1 MVSSE
6 GAPLSRTPNTFA
18 PGSWE
23 PGRFH
28 LSDALVLKVT
38 LVFMAFWRGFD
49 YITPP
54 IQVGPITESMML
66 AFPLPVWGG
75 AFMILAVMLAVG
87 MVLRI
92 HFFVWLGHGLLAAVY
107 VAVFVSLS
115 SVYLQREMFEG
126 IRSATTVLAPLV
138 LHGLLS
144 FRTGWRPPNWEL
156 DADE

>member
-1 MVSSE
+1 MRSE

-28 LSDALVLKVT
+28 LSDALVIKGT

-54 IQVGPITESMML
+54 SEITQTIETMML
-66 AFPLPVWGG
+66 AFPLTVWGG
-75 AFMILAVMLAVG
+75 AFLTLAVMLTVG
-87 MVLRI
+87 LVLRI
-92 HFFVWLGHGLLAAVY
+92 HFLVWLGHGLLAAAY
-107 VAVFVSLS
+107 VAVFVSLL
-115 SVYLQREMFEG
+115 SVYLQREMLEG
-126 IRSATTVLAPLV
+126 IRSATVVLAPLV

-144 FRTGWRPPNWEL
+144 FRMGWKPPNWEVAV
-156 DADE
+156 DG

>member
-1 MVSSE
+1 MRSE

-28 LSDALVLKVT
+28 LSDALLLKVT
-38 LVFMAFWRGFD
+38 LVLMALARGFD

-54 IQVGPITESMML
+54 PRLTQVTETMML
-66 AFPLPVWGG
+66 AFPLEVWGG
-75 AFMILAVMLAVG
+75 AFLALAVVLGVGLA
-87 MVLRI
+87 LRI
-92 HFFVWLGHGLLAAVY
+92 HFMVWLGHGLLAAAY

-126 IRSATTVLAPLV
+126 IRSATVVLSPLV

-144 FRTGWRPPNWEL
+144 FRTGWKPPNWEVG
-156 DADE
+156 DDE

>member
-1 MVSSE
+1 MRAE

-28 LSDALVLKVT
+28 LSDALVIKVT
-38 LVFMAFWRGFD
+38 LVFMAFSRGFD
-49 YITPP
+49 YLNPP
-54 IQVGPITESMML
+54 TNPGPVTETMML
-66 AFPLPVWGG
+66 AFPLTVWGG

-87 MVLRI
+87 LILRI
-92 HFFVWLGHGLLAAVY
+92 HFFVWLGHGLLAAAY

-126 IRSATTVLAPLV
+126 IRSATTVLAPLI

-144 FRTGWRPPNWEL
+144 FRTGWRPPDWGV

>member
-1 MVSSE
+1 MRSE

-23 PGRFH
+23 PGRFR
-28 LSDALVLKVT
+28 LSDAFILKGTLVL
-38 LVFMAFWRGFD
+38 MALARGFD

-54 IQVGPITESMML
+54 PRLTQVTETMML
-66 AFPLPVWGG
+66 AFPLEVWGG
-75 AFMILAVMLAVG
+75 AFLALAVTLAAG
-87 MVLRI
+87 MALRI
-92 HFFVWLGHGLLAAVY
+92 HFLVWLGHGLLAAAY

-126 IRSATTVLAPLV
+126 IRSATVVLAPLV

-144 FRTGWRPPNWEL
+144 CRTGWRPPNWGV

>member
-1 MVSSE
+1 MRSE

-28 LSDALVLKVT
+28 LSDALLLKVT
-38 LVFMAFWRGFD
+38 MVFMAFWRGFD

-54 IQVGPITESMML
+54 PRLGPITETMML
-66 AFPLPVWGG
+66 AFPLTVWGG
-75 AFMILAVMLAVG
+75 AFLILAVMLAAG
-87 MVLRI
+87 LALRI
-92 HFFVWLGHGLLAAVY
+92 HFLVWLGHGLLAAAY

-126 IRSATTVLAPLV
+126 IRSATVVLAPLV

-144 FRTGWRPPNWEL
+144 FRTGWRPPDWGV

>member
-1 MVSSE
+1 MRSD

-38 LVFMAFWRGFD
+38 LVVMAISRGFD
-49 YITPP
+49 YLTPP
-54 IQVGPITESMML
+54 TEVGPVTETMML

-75 AFMILAVMLAVG
+75 AFLILAAMLAVG
-87 MVLRI
+87 MILRI
-92 HFFVWLGHGLLAAVY
+92 HFLVWLGHGLLAAAY
-107 VAVFVSLS
+107 VAVFVALAG
-115 SVYLQREMFEG
+115 VYMQREMWDG
-126 IRSATTVLAPLV
+126 IRSASALLAPMA

-144 FRTGWRPPNWEL
+144 FRTGWKPPNWGL
-156 DADE
+156 VADE

>member
-1 MVSSE
+1 M
-6 GAPLSRTPNTFA
+6 
-18 PGSWE
+18 
-23 PGRFH
+23 
-28 LSDALVLKVT
+28 T

-54 IQVGPITESMML
+54 IQVGPVTETMML
-66 AFPLPVWGG
+66 AFPLTVWGG
-75 AFMILAVMLAVG
+75 AFLALAVMLAVG
-87 MVLRI
+87 LILRI
-92 HFFVWLGHGLLAAVY
+92 HFFVWLGHGLLAAAY

-126 IRSATTVLAPLV
+126 IRSATTVLAPLI

-144 FRTGWRPPNWEL
+144 FRTGWRPPDWGV

>member
-1 MVSSE
+1 MRSE

-23 PGRFH
+23 PGRFR
-28 LSDALVLKVT
+28 LSDALVLKGT
-38 LVFMAFWRGFD
+38 LVLMAFARGFD

-54 IQVGPITESMML
+54 PRLTQVTETMML
-66 AFPLPVWGG
+66 AFPLEVWGG
-75 AFMILAVMLAVG
+75 AFLALAVILAVGLI
-87 MVLRI
+87 LRV
-92 HFFVWLGHGLLAAVY
+92 HFMVWLGHGLLAAAY

-126 IRSATTVLAPLV
+126 IRSATVVLSPLV

-144 FRTGWRPPNWEL
+144 FRTGWRPPNWEVG
-156 DADE
+156 ADE

>member
-1 MVSSE
+1 MRSE

-23 PGRFH
+23 PGRFR
-28 LSDALVLKVT
+28 LSDALVIKGT
-38 LVFMAFWRGFD
+38 LVLMAFWRGFD

-54 IQVGPITESMML
+54 PRLGPITETMML
-66 AFPLPVWGG
+66 AFPLEVWGG
-75 AFMILAVMLAVG
+75 AFLILAAMMAVG
-87 MVLRI
+87 LALRI
-92 HFFVWLGHGLLAAVY
+92 HFLVWLGHGLLAAAY

-126 IRSATTVLAPLV
+126 IRSATVILAPLV

-144 FRTGWRPPNWEL
+144 YRTGWRPPDWGV

>member
-1 MVSSE
+1 MRSE

-23 PGRFH
+23 PGRFR
-28 LSDALVLKVT
+28 LSDALVIKGT
-38 LVFMAFWRGFD
+38 LVLMALARGFD

-54 IQVGPITESMML
+54 PRLTQVTETMML
-66 AFPLPVWGG
+66 AFPLEVWGG
-75 AFMILAVMLAVG
+75 AFLALAVILAVG
-87 MVLRI
+87 MILRV
-92 HFFVWLGHGLLAAVY
+92 HFMVWLGHGLLAAAY

-126 IRSATTVLAPLV
+126 IRSATVVLSPLV

-144 FRTGWRPPNWEL
+144 FRTGWRPPNWEVG
-156 DADE
+156 ADE

>member
-1 MVSSE
+1 MRSE

-23 PGRFH
+23 PGRFR
-28 LSDALVLKVT
+28 LSDALVIKGT
-38 LVFMAFWRGFD
+38 LVLMALARGFD

-54 IQVGPITESMML
+54 PRLTQVTETMML
-66 AFPLPVWGG
+66 AFPLEVWGG
-75 AFMILAVMLAVG
+75 AFLALAVILAVGLI
-87 MVLRI
+87 LRV
-92 HFFVWLGHGLLAAVY
+92 HFMVWLGHGLLAAAY

-126 IRSATTVLAPLV
+126 IRSATVVLSPLV

-144 FRTGWRPPNWEL
+144 FRTGWRPPNWEVG
-156 DADE
+156 ADE

>member
-1 MVSSE
+1 MRAE

-28 LSDALVLKVT
+28 LSDALVIKGT
-38 LVFMAFWRGFD
+38 LVLMALARGFD

-54 IQVGPITESMML
+54 SQVTEVTETMML
-66 AFPLPVWGG
+66 AFPLTVWGG
-75 AFMILAVMLAVG
+75 AFLALAAVLAVG
-87 MVLRI
+87 LILRV
-92 HFFVWLGHGLLAAVY
+92 HFLVWLGHGLLAAVY

-115 SVYLQREMFEG
+115 SVYLQREMWDG
-126 IRSATTVLAPLV
+126 IRSAAVILSPLV

-144 FRTGWRPPNWEL
+144 FRTGWRPPDWGV

>member
-1 MVSSE
+1 MRTE

-28 LSDALVLKVT
+28 LSDALLLKVT
-38 LVFMAFWRGFD
+38 LVLMAFARGFD

-54 IQVGPITESMML
+54 PRLTQVTETMML
-66 AFPLPVWGG
+66 AFPLEVWGG
-75 AFMILAVMLAVG
+75 AFLALAVILAVGLI
-87 MVLRI
+87 LRV
-92 HFFVWLGHGLLAAVY
+92 HFLVWLGHGLLAAAY

-126 IRSATTVLAPLV
+126 IRSATVVLSPLV

-144 FRTGWRPPNWEL
+144 FRTGWRPPDWGV

>member
-1 MVSSE
+1 MRSE

-28 LSDALVLKVT
+28 LSDALLLKVT
-38 LVFMAFWRGFD
+38 LVLMAFARGFD

-54 IQVGPITESMML
+54 SRVTEVTETMML
-66 AFPLPVWGG
+66 AFPLTVWGG
-75 AFMILAVMLAVG
+75 AFLALAVVLGVGLA
-87 MVLRI
+87 LRI
-92 HFFVWLGHGLLAAVY
+92 HFLVWLGHGLLAAAY
-107 VAVFVSLS
+107 VAVFVSLA

-126 IRSATTVLAPLV
+126 IRSATVVLAPLV

-144 FRTGWRPPNWEL
+144 LRTGWRPPNWEVV
-156 DADE
+156 ADE

>member
-1 MVSSE
+1 MRTA

-28 LSDALVLKVT
+28 LSDALLLKVT
-38 LVFMAFWRGFD
+38 LVLMAFARGFD

-54 IQVGPITESMML
+54 SRVTEVTETMML
-66 AFPLPVWGG
+66 AFPLTVWGG
-75 AFMILAVMLAVG
+75 AFLILAAMMAVG
-87 MVLRI
+87 LALRI
-92 HFFVWLGHGLLAAVY
+92 HFLVWLGHGLLAAAY

-126 IRSATTVLAPLV
+126 IRSATVVLAPLV

-144 FRTGWRPPNWEL
+144 YRTGWRPPDWGV

>member
-1 MVSSE
+1 MRAE

-28 LSDALVLKVT
+28 LSDALFLKVT
-38 LVFMAFWRGFD
+38 LVLMALARGFD

-54 IQVGPITESMML
+54 SRVTEVTETMML
-66 AFPLPVWGG
+66 AFPLTVWGG
-75 AFMILAVMLAVG
+75 AFLILAAMMAVG
-87 MVLRI
+87 LALRI
-92 HFFVWLGHGLLAAVY
+92 HFLVWRGRGLLAAAY

-126 IRSATTVLAPLV
+126 IRSATVILAPLV

-144 FRTGWRPPNWEL
+144 FRTGWRPPNWKVG
-156 DADE
+156 ADE

>member
-1 MVSSE
+1 MRAE

-66 AFPLPVWGG
+66 AFPLTVWGG
-75 AFMILAVMLAVG
+75 AFLALAAVLAVG
-87 MVLRI
+87 MILRI
-92 HFFVWLGHGLLAAVY
+92 HFLVWLGHGLLAAAY

-126 IRSATTVLAPLV
+126 IRSATVILSPLV

-144 FRTGWRPPNWEL
+144 SRTGWRPPDWGV

>member
-1 MVSSE
+1 MRSE

-28 LSDALVLKVT
+28 LSDALIIKGT
-38 LVFMAFWRGFD
+38 LVLMALARGFD

-54 IQVGPITESMML
+54 SRVTEVTETMML
-66 AFPLPVWGG
+66 AFPLTVWGG
-75 AFMILAVMLAVG
+75 AFLILAAVLAVG
-87 MVLRI
+87 LILRV
-92 HFFVWLGHGLLAAVY
+92 HFLVWLGHGLLAAVY

-115 SVYLQREMFEG
+115 SVYLQREMWDG
-126 IRSATTVLAPLV
+126 IRSATVVLAPLV

-144 FRTGWRPPNWEL
+144 SRTGWRPPNWGVVSGE
-156 DADE
+156 

>member
-1 MVSSE
+1 MRSE

-28 LSDALVLKVT
+28 LSDALIIKGT
-38 LVFMAFWRGFD
+38 LVLMALARGFD

-54 IQVGPITESMML
+54 SRVTEVTETMML
-66 AFPLPVWGG
+66 AFPLTVWGG
-75 AFMILAVMLAVG
+75 AFLILAAMLAVG
-87 MVLRI
+87 LALRI
-92 HFFVWLGHGLLAAVY
+92 HFLVWLGHGLLAAVY

-115 SVYLQREMFEG
+115 SVYLQREMWDG
-126 IRSATTVLAPLV
+126 IRSATVVLAPLV

-144 FRTGWRPPNWEL
+144 SRTGWKPPNWGVVSGE
-156 DADE
+156 

>member
-1 MVSSE
+1 MRTE

-28 LSDALVLKVT
+28 LSDALLLKVT
-38 LVFMAFWRGFD
+38 LVLMAFARGFD

-54 IQVGPITESMML
+54 SRVTEVTETMML
-66 AFPLPVWGG
+66 AFPLTVWGG
-75 AFMILAVMLAVG
+75 AFLILAAMMAVG
-87 MVLRI
+87 LALRI
-92 HFFVWLGHGLLAAVY
+92 HFLVWLGHGLLAAAY

-126 IRSATTVLAPLV
+126 IRSATVVLAPLV

-144 FRTGWRPPNWEL
+144 YRTGWRPPDWGV

>member
-1 MVSSE
+1 MRSE

-23 PGRFH
+23 PGRFR
-28 LSDALVLKVT
+28 LSDALVLKGT

-54 IQVGPITESMML
+54 IQVGPVTESMML

-75 AFMILAVMLAVG
+75 AFMILAGMLAVG
-87 MVLRI
+87 LILRI
-92 HFFVWLGHGLLAAVY
+92 HFCVWLGHGLLAAAY
-107 VAVFVSLS
+107 VAVFVSLA
-115 SVYLQREMFEG
+115 SVYLQREMWEG
-126 IRSATTVLAPLV
+126 IRSATVVLAPLV

-144 FRTGWRPPNWEL
+144 LRTGWRPPNWEVV
-156 DADE
+156 ADE

>member
-1 MVSSE
+1 MRSE

-28 LSDALVLKVT
+28 LSDALLLKVT
-38 LVFMAFWRGFD
+38 LVLMAFARGFD

-54 IQVGPITESMML
+54 SRVTEVTETMML
-66 AFPLPVWGG
+66 AFPLTVWGG
-75 AFMILAVMLAVG
+75 AFLALAVVLGVG
-87 MVLRI
+87 LSLRI
-92 HFFVWLGHGLLAAVY
+92 HFLVWLGHGLLAAAY

-115 SVYLQREMFEG
+115 SVYLQREMWDG
-126 IRSATTVLAPLV
+126 IRSATVVLAPLV

-144 FRTGWRPPNWEL
+144 FRTGWKPPNWQVV
-156 DADE
+156 ADG

>member
-1 MVSSE
+1 MRTV

-28 LSDALVLKVT
+28 LSDALVIKGT
-38 LVFMAFWRGFD
+38 LAFMALWRGFD

-54 IQVGPITESMML
+54 PALTPVTETMML
-66 AFPLPVWGG
+66 AFPLTVWGG
-75 AFMILAVMLAVG
+75 AFLVLAAMLTVG
-87 MVLRI
+87 LVLRI
-92 HFFVWLGHGLLAAVY
+92 HFLVWLGHGLLAAAY

-115 SVYLQREMFEG
+115 SVYLHREMFEG
-126 IRSATTVLAPLV
+126 IRSATVVLAPLV

-144 FRTGWRPPNWEL
+144 FRTGWRPPNWEV
-156 DADE
+156 AVDE

>member
-1 MVSSE
+1 MRSE

-49 YITPP
+49 YLIPPSEITQT
-54 IQVGPITESMML
+54 IETMML
-66 AFPLPVWGG
+66 AFPLTVWGG
-75 AFMILAVMLAVG
+75 AFLVLAAVLVVG
-87 MVLRI
+87 LILRI
-92 HFFVWLGHGLLAAVY
+92 HFLVWLGHGLLAAAY
-107 VAVFVSLS
+107 VAVFVSLA

-126 IRSATTVLAPLV
+126 IRSATVVLAPLV

-144 FRTGWRPPNWEL
+144 LRTGWRPPNWEL
-156 DADE
+156 VADE

>member
-1 MVSSE
+1 MVRTE

-28 LSDALVLKVT
+28 LSDALVIKGT
-38 LVFMAFWRGFD
+38 LAFMAFWRGFD

-54 IQVGPITESMML
+54 PALTPVTETMML
-66 AFPLPVWGG
+66 AFPLSVWGG
-75 AFMILAVMLAVG
+75 AFLALAAMLAVG
-87 MVLRI
+87 LILRV
-92 HFFVWLGHGLLAAVY
+92 HFLVWLGHGLLAAAY

-115 SVYLQREMFEG
+115 SVYLQRELWEG
-126 IRSATTVLAPLV
+126 IRSATVVLAPLV

-144 FRTGWRPPNWEL
+144 FRTGWRPPNWEV
-156 DADE
+156 AVDE

>member
-1 MVSSE
+1 MRTE

-28 LSDALVLKVT
+28 LSDALLLKVT
-38 LVFMAFWRGFD
+38 LVLMAFARGFD

-54 IQVGPITESMML
+54 SRVTEVTETMML
-66 AFPLPVWGG
+66 AFPLTVWGG
-75 AFMILAVMLAVG
+75 AFLALAVVLGVGLA
-87 MVLRI
+87 LRI
-92 HFFVWLGHGLLAAVY
+92 HFLVWLGHGLLAAAY

-115 SVYLQREMFEG
+115 SVYLQREMWDG
-126 IRSATTVLAPLV
+126 IRSATVVLAPLV

-144 FRTGWRPPNWEL
+144 SRTGWKPPNWEVGG
-156 DADE
+156 DE

>member
-1 MVSSE
+1 MRTE

-28 LSDALVLKVT
+28 LSDALVIKGT
-38 LVFMAFWRGFD
+38 LVLMALTRGFD

-54 IQVGPITESMML
+54 SRISEVTETMML
-66 AFPLPVWGG
+66 AFPLEVWGG
-75 AFMILAVMLAVG
+75 AFLILASMLAVG
-87 MVLRI
+87 LILRI
-92 HFFVWLGHGLLAAVY
+92 HFLVWLGHGLLAAAY

-115 SVYLQREMFEG
+115 SVYMQREMWDG
-126 IRSATTVLAPLV
+126 IRSASAILAPLV

-144 FRTGWRPPNWEL
+144 FRTGWRPPNWEV
-156 DADE
+156 AVDE

>member
-1 MVSSE
+1 MRSE

-23 PGRFH
+23 PGRFR
-28 LSDALVLKVT
+28 LSDALVIKGT
-38 LVFMAFWRGFD
+38 LVLMALARGFD

-54 IQVGPITESMML
+54 PRLTQVTETMML
-66 AFPLPVWGG
+66 AFPLEVWGG
-75 AFMILAVMLAVG
+75 AFLALAVILAVGLI
-87 MVLRI
+87 LRV
-92 HFFVWLGHGLLAAVY
+92 HFMVWLGHGLLAAAY

-126 IRSATTVLAPLV
+126 IRSATVVLSPLV

-144 FRTGWRPPNWEL
+144 FRTGWKPPNWEVG
-156 DADE
+156 ADE

>member
-1 MVSSE
+1 MRSD

-28 LSDALVLKVT
+28 LSDALILKGT
-38 LVFMAFWRGFD
+38 LVLMAFARGFD

-54 IQVGPITESMML
+54 GQITQVTETMML
-66 AFPLPVWGG
+66 AFPLEVWGG
-75 AFMILAVMLAVG
+75 AFLALAAMLAVG
-87 MVLRI
+87 LILRI
-92 HFFVWLGHGLLAAVY
+92 HFLVWLGHGLLAAAY

-115 SVYLQREMFEG
+115 SVYLQREMWDG
-126 IRSATTVLAPLV
+126 IRSATVVLAPLV

-144 FRTGWRPPNWEL
+144 SRTGWKPPNWEVG
-156 DADE
+156 ADE